1 MYIYKNEKKFKKYK
15 NISKYLTLF
24 SFIVLIGGAVAAFSP
39 NYINLSFICLLVGF
53 FASQISISI
62 TSKWGRE
69 PSNDAIF
76 NVKLKGLSDNY
87 SIYHYMDPVDH
98 LLVGSAGAFIL
109 MPYFQ
114 GGEIGFNEKKGR
126 WTQKK
131 ANWFMKLF
139 GQESIGRPDLDADT
153 ALTSVQEYFASK
165 EVEIPDDMIHPVLV
179 FINPQTVIDKEA
191 NFPYDT
197 IPLKRLKD
205 VIRDYANA
213 AKERRLT
220 AEQIDE
226 ITDKLPLDD
235 IE

>member
-1 MYIYKNEKKFKKYK
+1 MYIYTNEKKLKRNK
-15 NISKYLTLF
+15 NISKYTTLAAF
-24 SFIVLIGGAVAAFSP
+24 AILIAGAVAAFSP
-39 NYINLSFICLLVGF
+39 KYITLSFIALIVGF
-53 FASQISISI
+53 ILSQISINF

-98 LLVGSAGAFIL
+98 LLVGTAGTFIL

-114 GGEIGFNEKKGR
+114 GGEIGYNEAKGR

-131 ANWFMKLF
+131 ASWFMKLF
-139 GQESIGRPDLDADT
+139 GQESLGRPDADT
-153 ALTSVQEYFASK
+153 ETNLGLVRDYFISK
-165 EVEIPDDMIHPVLV
+165 GIDFPEDKIHPLLV
-179 FINPQTVIDKEA
+179 FINPQAKILEGQ
-191 NFPYDT
+191 NFKYDT
-197 IPLKRLKD
+197 IPLGKLKQT
-205 VIRDYANA
+205 IGNY
-213 AKERRLT
+213 AKETRLSP
-220 AEQIDE
+220 EFIDE

>member
-1 MYIYKNEKKFKKYK
+1 MYIYTNLKKLNKYK
-15 NISKYLTLF
+15 KISKYLTIF
-24 SFIVLIGGAVAAFSP
+24 SFAVLIAGAIAAFSP
-39 NYINLSFICLLVGF
+39 KYLNLSFLALLVGF
-53 FASQISISI
+53 FSSQISISI

-76 NVKLKGLSDNY
+76 NLKLKGLSDNH

-98 LLVGSAGAFIL
+98 LLVGTAGAFIL

-114 GGEIGFNEKKGR
+114 GGDISFDEKKGR

-139 GQESIGRPDLDADT
+139 GQESLGRPDLDCDSAI
-153 ALTSVQEYFASK
+153 TSVRDYFVSRDIDFPEDK
-165 EVEIPDDMIHPVLV
+165 IHPVLV
-179 FINPQTVIDKEA
+179 FLSPQANLDKEA
-191 NFPYDT
+191 KFKYDT

-205 VIRDYANA
+205 VIRDYAKA
-213 AKERRLT
+213 DRL
-220 AEQIDE
+220 EEGFIDE
-226 ITDKLPLDD
+226 VTDKLPLDD

>member
-1 MYIYKNEKKFKKYK
+1 MYIYTNEKKLKRNK
-15 NISKYLTLF
+15 NISKYTTLAAF
-24 SFIVLIGGAVAAFSP
+24 AILIAGAVAAFSP
-39 NYINLSFICLLVGF
+39 KYITLSFIALIVGF
-53 FASQISISI
+53 ILSQISINF

-98 LLVGSAGAFIL
+98 LLVGTAGTFIL

-114 GGEIGFNEKKGR
+114 GGEIGFNEAKGR

-131 ANWFMKLF
+131 ASWFMKLF
-139 GQESIGRPDLDADT
+139 GQESLGRPDADCET
-153 ALTSVQEYFASK
+153 NLGLVRDYFISK
-165 EVEIPDDMIHPVLV
+165 GIDFPEDKIHPILV
-179 FINPQTVIDKEA
+179 FINPQAKILEGQ
-191 NFPYDT
+191 NFKYDT
-197 IPLKRLKD
+197 IPLGKLKQT
-205 VIRDYANA
+205 IGNY
-213 AKERRLT
+213 AKEARLSP
-220 AEQIDE
+220 EFIDE

>member
-1 MYIYKNEKKFKKYK
+1 MYIYTNEKKLKKNK
-15 NISKYLTLF
+15 QISKYTTLGAF
-24 SFIVLIGGAVAAFSP
+24 AILIAGAVAAFSP
-39 NYINLSFICLLVGF
+39 KYITLSFIALIVGF
-53 FASQISISI
+53 ILSQISINF

-98 LLVGSAGAFIL
+98 LLVGTAGTFIL

-114 GGEIGFNEKKGR
+114 GGEIGYNESKGR

-139 GQESIGRPDLDADT
+139 GQESLGRPDADCET
-153 ALTSVQEYFASK
+153 NLSLVRDYFISK
-165 EVEIPDDMIHPVLV
+165 GIDFPEDKIHPVLV
-179 FINPQTVIDKEA
+179 FINPQATILEGQ
-191 NFPYDT
+191 NFKYDT
-197 IPLKRLKD
+197 IPLGKLKNTIAGYAKADRLSP
-205 VIRDYANA
+205 
-213 AKERRLT
+213 EF
-220 AEQIDE
+220 IDE
-226 ITDKLPLDD
+226 VTDKLPLDD

>member
-1 MYIYKNEKKFKKYK
+1 MYIYTNEKKLKKNK
-15 NISKYLTLF
+15 NISKYTTLAAF
-24 SFIVLIGGAVAAFSP
+24 AILIAGAVAAFSP
-39 NYINLSFICLLVGF
+39 KYITLSFIALILGF
-53 FASQISISI
+53 ILSQISINF

-98 LLVGSAGAFIL
+98 LLVGTAGAFIL

-114 GGEIGFNEKKGR
+114 GGQIGYDEKKGR

-139 GQESIGRPDLDADT
+139 GQESIGRPDAETETNLGLVRD
-153 ALTSVQEYFASK
+153 YFISK
-165 EVEIPDDMIHPVLV
+165 GIDFPEDKIHPVLV
-179 FINPQTVIDKEA
+179 FINPQATILEEQ
-191 NFPYDT
+191 NFKYDT
-197 IPLKRLKD
+197 IPLGKLKNMIANYAKADRLSP
-205 VIRDYANA
+205 
-213 AKERRLT
+213 EF
-220 AEQIDE
+220 IDE

>member
-1 MYIYKNEKKFKKYK
+1 MYIYTNEKKLKRNK
-15 NISKYLTLF
+15 NISKYTTLAAF
-24 SFIVLIGGAVAAFSP
+24 AILIAGAVAAFSP
-39 NYINLSFICLLVGF
+39 KYITLSFIALIVGF
-53 FASQISISI
+53 ILSQISINF

-98 LLVGSAGAFIL
+98 LLVGTAGTFIL

-114 GGEIGFNEKKGR
+114 GGEIGFDEKKGR

-131 ANWFMKLF
+131 ANFFMKLF
-139 GQESIGRPDLDADT
+139 GQESIGRPE
-153 ALTSVQEYFASK
+153 QECAASLAAVRDYFISK
-165 EVEIPDDMIHPVLV
+165 EIDFPEDKIHPLLV
-179 FINPQTVIDKEA
+179 FINPQAKILEGQ
-191 NFPYDT
+191 NFKYDT
-197 IPLKRLKD
+197 IPLGKLKET
-205 VIRDYANA
+205 IRDYAKND
-213 AKERRLT
+213 RLSP
-220 AEQIDE
+220 EFIDE